1 MSTTETISAPAFLSA
16 HDPATLEPLGE
27 FPVMDAAAVKAAVG
41 RARRAQAAWARTS
54 FAERRAVMRTL
65 SDLVIAR
72 HEDICRVAVRDSGK
86 TMVDAALGE
95 VFPVLEKLRYVI
107 ANGEKD
113 LRPEKRASGILAQK
127 GARVEYHPL
136 GVVGVIAPWNFPFH
150 NLLCPTIPALFAGNG
165 VVAKV
170 SEHTSWSAE
179 PYLQVIRD
187 ALVAHGHSPDL
198 VQVVTGYGAT
208 GSALVTSG
216 VEKVFFTG
224 SPQNGRKVMEAAS
237 RGPIDVVLELGGKDP
252 MIVCDDADL
261 DHAVEQAMLG
271 VFTACGQMCVGV
283 ERIYVFDA
291 VYDEFVARVVAKTK
305 ALRQGA
311 PLGDRVVDCGAMT
324 MPRQLEILESLL
336 ADATSK
342 GAKILVGG
350 GRAAI
355 EASRPTGRRAAHEVS
370 EGSREG
376 APTGFTPGG
385 GGAGDSPSKRLGQF
399 FEPTVLVD
407 VDHSMRIIREE
418 QFGPILSVV
427 RVVGEEEA
435 IALANDTE
443 YGLGSSVFT
452 KDRARAE
459 RIAAQ
464 LRAGMT
470 VINDYGIAYMIQS
483 LPFGGVGISGIGR
496 INGREGL
503 RACCNTKA
511 VVTDRLPLGKG
522 VSVYPIQK
530 TTYALVREISSLV
543 YAQGIG
549 ARAKHAAKAAKLFVD
564 EVRARRS

>member
-1 MSTTETISAPAFLSA
+1 MTNIEATLAAESLLA
-16 HDPATLEPLGE
+16 HDPATLEPLGS
-27 FPVMDAAAVKAAVG
+27 FPVMGSAEVQAAVA
-41 RARRAQAAWARTS
+41 RARRAQVAWGRTS

-65 SDLVIAR
+65 REFVIAR
-72 HEDICRVAVRDSGK
+72 HEAICRLAVRDSGK
-86 TMVDAALGE
+86 TMTDAALGE

-113 LRPEKRASGILAQK
+113 LRPEKRSSGILMQK

-170 SEHTSWSAE
+170 SEHTTWSAA

-187 ALVAHGHSPDL
+187 ALVAHGHSEEL
-198 VQVVTGYGAT
+198 VQVVTGYGPT

-216 VEKVFFTG
+216 VEKIFFTG

-237 RGPIDVVLELGGKDP
+237 RGPVDVVLELGGKDP

-261 DHAVEQAMLG
+261 GHATEQAMLG

-283 ERIYVFDA
+283 ERVYVFDA
-291 VYDEFVARVVAKTK
+291 VYDAFVARVTAKAR
-305 ALRQGA
+305 ALRQGT
-311 PLGDRVVDCGAMT
+311 PLGDRTVDCGAMT

-336 ADATSK
+336 DDATQK

-350 GRAAI
+350 
-355 EASRPTGRRAAHEVS
+355 RR
-370 EGSREG
+370 
-376 APTGFTPGG
+376 TPG
-385 GGAGDSPSKRLGQF
+385 LEGQF
-399 FEPTVLVD
+399 FEPTILVD

-418 QFGPILSVV
+418 QFGPIMVIV
-427 RVVGEEEA
+427 RVSGEEEA

-452 KDRARAE
+452 KDRKRAE
-459 RIAAQ
+459 RMAARI
-464 LRAGMT
+464 RAGMT
-470 VINDYGIAYMIQS
+470 VINDYGIAYMIQA
-483 LPFGGVGISGIGR
+483 LPFGGVGISGLGR

-522 VSVYPIQK
+522 MSVYPIQK

-543 YAQGIG
+543 YSEGLA
-549 ARAKHAAKAAKLFVD
+549 ARAKHAAKAAQLFVQ
-564 EVRARRS
+564 EVRARRG

>member
-1 MSTTETISAPAFLSA
+1 MSITEATSAPSVLLA
-16 HDPATLEPLGE
+16 HDPATLEPLGQ
-27 FPVMDAAAVKAAVG
+27 FPVMDAAAVQAAVM
-41 RARRAQAAWARTS
+41 RARRAQDAWGRTS

-65 SDLVIAR
+65 RDLVIER
-72 HEDICRVAVRDSGK
+72 HEAICRLAVRDSGK
-86 TMVDAALGE
+86 TMTDAALGE

-107 ANGEKD
+107 ASGEKD
-113 LRPEKRASGILAQK
+113 LRPEKRSSGILAQK

-170 SEHTSWSAE
+170 SEHTTWSAE

-187 ALVAHGHSPDL
+187 ALVAHGHSPEL

-237 RGPIDVVLELGGKDP
+237 RGPVDVVLELGGKDP

-261 DHAVEQAMLG
+261 NHASEQAMLG

-283 ERIYVFDA
+283 ERVYVFDSI
-291 VYDEFVARVVAKTK
+291 YDDFVARVTAKAR

-311 PLGDRVVDCGAMT
+311 PLGDRTVDCGAMT

-336 ADATSK
+336 EDATQK

-350 GRAAI
+350 KRAAI
-355 EASRPTGRRAAHEVS
+355 EASRPTGRRAANEVS
-370 EGSREG
+370 EGSWEG
-376 APTGFTPGG
+376 APTGFTPSGE
-385 GGAGDSPSKRLGQF
+385 GAGDSPSKRTGQY
-399 FEPTVLVD
+399 FEPTILVD

-418 QFGPILSVV
+418 QFGPIMVIV
-427 RVVGEEEA
+427 RVTGEEEA

-443 YGLGSSVFT
+443 YG
-452 KDRARAE
+452 
-459 RIAAQ
+459 
-464 LRAGMT
+464 
-470 VINDYGIAYMIQS
+470 
-483 LPFGGVGISGIGR
+483 
-496 INGREGL
+496 
-503 RACCNTKA
+503 
-511 VVTDRLPLGKG
+511 
-522 VSVYPIQK
+522 
-530 TTYALVREISSLV
+530 
-543 YAQGIG
+543 
-549 ARAKHAAKAAKLFVD
+549 
-564 EVRARRS
+564 

>member
-1 MSTTETISAPAFLSA
+1 LNAREALSTVPRMSMTETVSTPAFLPA

-27 FPVMDAAAVKAAVG
+27 FPVMDAAEVKAAVG

-54 FAERRAVMRTL
+54 FAERRKVMRTL
-65 SDLVIAR
+65 SELVIAR

-150 NLLCPTIPALFAGNG
+150 NLLCPTVPALFAGNG

-283 ERIYVFDA
+283 ERVYVFDA
-291 VYDEFVARVVAKTK
+291 IYDEFVARVVAKTK

-350 GRAAI
+350 GR
-355 EASRPTGRRAAHEVS
+355 
-370 EGSREG
+370 
-376 APTGFTPGG
+376 TPGM
-385 GGAGDSPSKRLGQF
+385 RGQF

-418 QFGPILSVV
+418 QFGPILSIV

-459 RIAAQ
+459 RMAAQ

-543 YAQGIG
+543 YSQGIG